1 LGLPLLFIYWLQWP
15 SVVASLPLLVVN
27 SLSHNTV
34 MISPSQSHY
43 SLPIL
48 PWLLVGT
55 VDGLLVVHRWFSKR
69 YGGIGYAVLPIVVS
83 VLATH
88 IAAGYTPLNPSFI
101 WPQRTG
107 QNETAREILDM
118 IPEDAPASLD
128 MHLATHAARR
138 EILRIFPD
146 LRDVEWVAL
155 NAWYGGYPY
164 GMQPEVWHSV
174 FANSLWETIRAED
187 GLILLHRSGG
197 GPPEGLHQ
205 AFIAHESIE
214 SPGHVIF
221 INDTHRLSL
230 LEVNIVPLPSGNYYL
245 CSLWSPSGQPGSG
258 VPWVETR
265 VGEAY
270 VERPVSSALVMSDI
284 YSGRRKE
291 IYRDCTDLRTFA
303 NADTIEVAFSV
314 RAGDRKY
321 LITTNTLKTAQIEL
335 AEDPYRVNFVL
346 DAPW

>member
-1 LGLPLLFIYWLQWP
+1 MRRQAWVMLLIGLSWSVINFFVIIPHYSGDVSPYLDFFLSEGLEPSGQALATSIISFENIIRLASRFLLYNLNLGLPLLFIYWLQWP

-155 NAWYGGYPY
+155 TAW
-164 GMQPEVWHSV
+164 
-174 FANSLWETIRAED
+174 
-187 GLILLHRSGG
+187 
-197 GPPEGLHQ
+197 
-205 AFIAHESIE
+205 
-214 SPGHVIF
+214 
-221 INDTHRLSL
+221 
-230 LEVNIVPLPSGNYYL
+230 
-245 CSLWSPSGQPGSG
+245 
-258 VPWVETR
+258 
-265 VGEAY
+265 
-270 VERPVSSALVMSDI
+270 
-284 YSGRRKE
+284 
-291 IYRDCTDLRTFA
+291 
-303 NADTIEVAFSV
+303 
-314 RAGDRKY
+314 
-321 LITTNTLKTAQIEL
+321 
-335 AEDPYRVNFVL
+335 
-346 DAPW
+346 